1 MVQKLLC
8 IFFFKQKTAY
18 EMRISDWSSDVCSSD
33 LDRVPLVDRKLLDRR
48 NMLDASI
55 VHQYVERAERRLML
69 GHHFGDLVGPG
80 HVGGRIAGGH
90 AELRF
95 QSGALLFD
103 GGRLAKA
110 VDRDV
115 CRSDELRVGEECGS
129 TCGSRWEPCTKKK
142 KKK

>member
-1 MVQKLLC
+1 MQKYGTGPSGD
-8 IFFFKQKTAY
+8 FHARYGGADGVKGGGQV
-18 EMRISDWSSDVCSSD
+18 DGD
-33 LDRVPLVDRKLLDRR
+33 DRVPLVDRKLLDRR

-110 VDRDV
+110 DRK
-115 CRSDELRVGEECGS
+115 S
-129 TCGSRWEPCTKKK
+129 TRLNSSH
-142 KKK
+142 